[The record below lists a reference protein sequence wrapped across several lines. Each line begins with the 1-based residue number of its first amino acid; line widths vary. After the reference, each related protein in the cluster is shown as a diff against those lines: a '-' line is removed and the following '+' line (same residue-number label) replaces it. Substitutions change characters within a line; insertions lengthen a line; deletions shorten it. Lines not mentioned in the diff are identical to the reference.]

1 MGIANSMRLVR
12 SDTVARRYTWQ
23 GDRLPSFGLHLSQQR
38 RLLCG
43 RPLPPP
49 LNPRNDLHV
58 HRSGLLLELQKEA
71 PQEANIAAKAALRYT
86 WQGGR
91 LLTIEGAIITIDAMG
106 PSH

>member
-1 MGIANSMRLVR
+1 VPPRDNRHPA
-12 SDTVARRYTWQ
+12 
-23 GDRLPSFGLHLSQQR
+23 SFGLHLSQQR
-38 RLLCG
+38 RLLFG

-91 LLTIEGAIITIDAMG
+91 LPFTRGEKASGHPDHDAGECGVMDL
-106 PSH
+106 

>member
-1 MGIANSMRLVR
+1 MPPRDNRHPA
-12 SDTVARRYTWQ
+12 
-23 GDRLPSFGLHLSQQR
+23 SFGLHLSQQR
-38 RLLCG
+38 RLLFG
-43 RPLPPP
+43 RPFPPP

-91 LLTIEGAIITIDAMG
+91 LRR
-106 PSH
+106 